1 MHMQM
6 QIPQASA
13 AWARVRCLAE
23 IEFLIKESEML
34 TGYAGRIFVIS
45 GADHLPYRV
54 FWRPS
59 GVEVQRLGLDGTTGT
74 TQHLWPREFEAH
86 SLVDAML
93 VGQLY
98 TPPMRAAP

>member
-6 QIPQASA
+6 QMSQASA

-34 TGYAGRIFVIS
+34 TGHAGRTFVIS
-45 GADHLPYRV
+45 GADHLVYRM
-54 FWRPS
+54 FWRPC
-59 GVEVQRLGLDGTTGT
+59 GVEVQRLGSDGTAGT
-74 TQHLWPREFEAH
+74 KRHLWPRDFEAH

-98 TPPMRAAP
+98 TPPVRAAR